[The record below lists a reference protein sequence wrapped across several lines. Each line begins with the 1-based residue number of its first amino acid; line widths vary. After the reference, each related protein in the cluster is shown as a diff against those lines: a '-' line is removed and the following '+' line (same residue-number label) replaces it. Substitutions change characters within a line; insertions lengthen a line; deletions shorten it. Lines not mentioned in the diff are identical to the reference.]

1 MRTLGILGICFMI
14 FGVGIDLVNIPR
26 METVLERWGER
37 FVQRVFTEQEA
48 KICRQRAHP
57 AASFAL
63 RFAAKEA
70 FSKALGVGM
79 RRGIRWRDIEVYHLP
94 GGRPALRLRGKT
106 SELCREK
113 RISRLHLSLTDE
125 GSYGAAVVIL
135 EDGDETG
142 QSF

>member
-1 MRTLGILGICFMI
+1 MI

-26 METVLERWGER
+26 MESVLERWGER
-37 FVQRVFTEQEA
+37 FVERVFTEQEA
-48 KICRQRAHP
+48 EICRQRANP

-70 FSKALGVGM
+70 FSKALGLGM

-94 GGRPALRLRGKT
+94 GGRPTLKLRGKS
-106 SELCREK
+106 SELCRG
-113 RISRLHLSLTDE
+113 RGIARLHLSLSDE

>member
-1 MRTLGILGICFMI
+1 MI

-26 METVLERWGER
+26 MESVLERWGER
-37 FVQRVFTEQEA
+37 FVERVFTEQEA
-48 KICRQRAHP
+48 EICRQRAHP

-70 FSKALGVGM
+70 FSKALGTGM

-94 GGRPALRLRGKT
+94 GGRPTLRLMGKT

-113 RISRLHLSLTDE
+113 GISRLHLSLTDE
-125 GSYGAAVVIL
+125 ASYGAAVVIL

>member
-1 MRTLGILGICFMI
+1 LRTLGILGICSMI

-37 FVQRVFTEQEA
+37 FVKRVFTEQEA
-48 KICRQRAHP
+48 EICRQRANP

-70 FSKALGVGM
+70 FSKALGLGM

-94 GGRPALRLRGKT
+94 GGRPTLKLRGKS
-106 SELCREK
+106 SELCRG
-113 RISRLHLSLTDE
+113 RGIARLHLSLSDE

>member
-1 MRTLGILGICFMI
+1 M
-14 FGVGIDLVNIPR
+14 NIPR

-37 FVQRVFTEQEA
+37 FVKRVFTEQEA
-48 KICRQRAHP
+48 EICRQRANP

-70 FSKALGVGM
+70 FSKALGLGM

-94 GGRPALRLRGKT
+94 GGRPTLKLRGKS
-106 SELCREK
+106 SELCRG
-113 RISRLHLSLTDE
+113 RGIARLHLSLSDE